1 MTNTNLR
8 IPDELYEKLKEI
20 AEREDRSINGQMVH
34 IIRKYIEEFEKAQE
48 S

>member
-8 IPDELYEKLKEI
+8 IPDELYEKLREI
-20 AEREDRSINGQMVH
+20 AKLEHRSINNQMVH
-34 IIRKYIEEFEKAQE
+34 IIEEFVEEYYKAQE